1 MKVRDLLSKDSIE
14 LNGSAGSKN
23 EVITKMVDLMVKR
36 GNIADRETYEK
47 GVLAREQESTTG
59 IGDGIAIPH
68 CKSDSVKAPG
78 LAAMVL
84 PDGVPFD
91 SLDGQP
97 ANLIFLIAAPNTED
111 NVHLTVLARLS
122 ELLMDPDF
130 VAALKNAKT
139 KDEFLSVIDKAESR
153 EGGGRRGK
161 EGGEDRRRRGDSGR
175 YFLPQRHRPY
185 LHGGGGH

>member
-1 MKVRDLLSKDSIE
+1 MKVRDLLLKDSIE

-139 KDEFLSVIDKAESR
+139 KDEFLSVIDKAEAS
-153 EGGGRRGK
+153 K
-161 EGGEDRRRRGDSGR
+161 EAAEEAKKAAKKK
-175 YFLPQRHRPY
+175 
-185 LHGGGGH
+185 